1 MHITLNYFHFIAIW
15 SIVLVPII
23 IAGVIIVRRKHER
36 RAFRLL
42 GLTITVLP
50 ALWMAFLIMLYFFTV
65 GASVGS
71 GDSRGQMEGQTSY
84 ISTPI
89 AAP

>member
-1 MHITLNYFHFIAIW
+1 MVDFAEFLFDAIW
-15 SIVLVPII
+15 LIVLIPAIITGII
-23 IAGVIIVRRKHER
+23 IAKRKHER
-36 RAFRLL
+36 RAFRAL
-42 GLTITVLP
+42 GFAIIVLP
-50 ALWMAFLIMLYFFTV
+50 ALWLACLIMLYFFTV
-65 GASVGS
+65 GVNVGS

>member
-1 MHITLNYFHFIAIW
+1 MHITLNYFHYIAIW

-36 RAFRLL
+36 RTFRAL
-42 GLTITVLP
+42 GFTITALP
-50 ALWMAFLIMLYFFTV
+50 ALWLACLIMLYFFTV

-71 GDSRGQMEGQTSY
+71 GDSLGQMEAHTSY
-84 ISTPI
+84 ISKPI